1 MTATTTV
8 GFLGAG
14 GTMGAAMARNLLG
27 AGFRVRAWNRS
38 RDKVEPLTE
47 DGATVVDDPA
57 DAADGADVLITML
70 PDADVVADTVGGA
83 LERLGGDAVW
93 VQTSTVGI
101 EGCQRLAG
109 LAEQHEVA
117 YVDAPVLGTKQP
129 AESGDL
135 VVLASG
141 PDEQRERVQPIFD
154 AAGSRIVWAGPAG
167 AGSRLKLVTNAWLT
181 AVVEGAAET
190 LAFAEGIGVDPQQ
203 FLDAVGGG
211 PLDMPYLGLKGKA
224 MLERSFEPS
233 FKLALAAK
241 DARLVGAAA
250 AGSGLDLPL
259 LDVVRARL
267 EAGAGEHGDE
277 DLSAVYLVS
286 APER

>member
-1 MTATTTV
+1 MSATTL

-14 GTMGAAMARNLLG
+14 GTMGAAMASNLLG
-27 AGFRVRAWNRS
+27 AGFSVQAWNRS
-38 RDKVEPLTE
+38 RDKVEHLADE
-47 DGATVVDDPA
+47 GATVVDDPA

-70 PDADVVADTVGGA
+70 PTADVVAETVGGA
-83 LERLGGDAVW
+83 LERLGGEAVW
-93 VQTSTVGI
+93 VQTSTVGV
-101 EGCQRLAG
+101 EGCQRLAS
-109 LAEQHEVA
+109 LADQHKVA

-141 PDEQRERVQPIFD
+141 PDEQRERVQPLFD
-154 AAGSRIVWAGPAG
+154 AVGGRTVWAGEAG

-181 AVVEGAAET
+181 TVVEGAAET
-190 LAFAEGIGVDPQQ
+190 LALAEGIDVDPNL
-203 FLDAVGGG
+203 FFDAVSGG

-224 MLERSFEPS
+224 MVQRSFEPS

-241 DARLVGAAA
+241 DARLVGEAAA
-250 AGSGLDLPL
+250 VSGLDLPL
-259 LDVVRARL
+259 LDLVRARL
-267 EAGAGEHGDE
+267 EAGAAEHGEE

-286 APER
+286 APEH